1 MEEDLN
7 EDDGQEESREYYFSS
22 KNPLTKYCFVFMEY
36 IRTVN
41 PEIFQKATDYASDQ
55 VGITITDFDIE
66 ELEDELDEL
75 DIENDIEDIFEEV
88 DESEEEEDKYHDGYD
103 DDEEQEF

>member
-1 MEEDLN
+1 
-7 EDDGQEESREYYFSS
+7 
-22 KNPLTKYCFVFMEY
+22 MEY

-75 DIENDIEDIFEEV
+75 DIENDLEDIFEDVEDSE
-88 DESEEEEDKYHDGYD
+88 DEDEYHDGYD
-103 DDEEQEF
+103 DDEEQQF

>member
-7 EDDGQEESREYYFSS
+7 KDDGEESKEYFFSS

-36 IRTVN
+36 IRTIN
-41 PEIFQKATDYASDQ
+41 PELYEKATEYASDN

-66 ELEDELDEL
+66 DLSDEEFDELQNDL
-75 DIENDIEDIFEEV
+75 DDVFEEIDD
-88 DESEEEEDKYHDGYD
+88 DEEYNDGYD
-103 DDEEQEF
+103 DEQE

>member
-1 MEEDLN
+1 MEENLN
-7 EDDGQEESREYYFSS
+7 EDDDNLEESREYYFSS

-36 IRTVN
+36 VRSIN

-66 ELEDELDEL
+66 ELDDEIDDIDTLDNYL
-75 DIENDIEDIFEEV
+75 DDIFEEI
-88 DESEEEEDKYHDGYD
+88 DEDEEYNDGYD
-103 DDEEQEF
+103 DEQQEF

>member
-1 MEEDLN
+1 MEENLN
-7 EDDGQEESREYYFSS
+7 EDDDNLEESREYYFSS

-36 IRTVN
+36 VRSIN

-66 ELEDELDEL
+66 ELDDEIDDIDTLDNDL
-75 DIENDIEDIFEEV
+75 DDIFEEI
-88 DESEEEEDKYHDGYD
+88 DEDEEYDDGYD
-103 DDEEQEF
+103 DEQQEF